1 MNPPQVYMLELFYF
15 QVSAISF
22 TDRRKTSYMPGLFSE
37 LDELMYVK
45 AVSICSETITIM
57 IVFSFLENLQSTR
70 HYTGYL

>member
-45 AVSICSETITIM
+45 AVSICSKTITIM

-70 HYTGYL
+70 HSTGYL

>member
-1 MNPPQVYMLELFYF
+1 MIELFYF